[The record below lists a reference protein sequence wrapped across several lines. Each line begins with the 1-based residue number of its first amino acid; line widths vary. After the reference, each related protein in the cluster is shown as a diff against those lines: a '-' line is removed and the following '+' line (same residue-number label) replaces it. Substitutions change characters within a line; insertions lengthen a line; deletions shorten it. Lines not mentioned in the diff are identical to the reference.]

1 MPKEKIVYVP
11 LAVDILHE
19 GHINII
25 KTAKKYGNVVVGLL
39 TDKAIAQ
46 YKELTILNFNERE
59 VLVKN
64 LSYVDK
70 VIAQD
75 NYDYESILN
84 QIKPDYFVHGD
95 DWKNNVQANQRSE
108 LLKLIKNWKGKVLE
122 FKYTKD
128 ISSSKIKK
136 NY

>member
-1 MPKEKIVYVP
+1 MTKKKIAYVP

-25 KTAKKYGNVVVGLL
+25 KTAKKYGDVVVGLL

-46 YKELTILNFNERE
+46 YKDLTILNFNERE
-59 VLVKN
+59 VLAKN

-75 NYDYESILN
+75 SNDYENILN
-84 QIKPDYFVHGD
+84 QIKPDFFVHGD
-95 DWKNNVQANQRSE
+95 DWKFDNRKHIRKKVIKV
-108 LLKLIKNWKGKVLE
+108 LKKWKGKLIANVI
-122 FKYTKD
+122 FNV
-128 ISSSKIKK
+128 SKIFARL
-136 NY
+136 

>member
-1 MPKEKIVYVP
+1 MTKKKIAYVP

-25 KTAKKYGNVVVGLL
+25 KTAKKYGYVIVGLL
-39 TDKAIAQ
+39 TDRAIGQ

-64 LSYVDK
+64 LSYVDE

-75 NYDYESILN
+75 SIDYESILN

-95 DWKNNVQANQRSE
+95 DWKFDNR
-108 LLKLIKNWKGKVLE
+108 
-122 FKYTKD
+122 KYIRK
-128 ISSSKIKK
+128 
-136 NY
+136 